1 MNIFAFFTAINLKE
15 DLLKVDPQSITFYN
29 PSMINQLLSQY
40 PDSLLHVNEMNY
52 RPSCDEKLQYDYL
65 FHSLRQGDRNIQ
77 TSRLLQSFNQNNL
90 ELVKQYYNYNTDKA
104 KAALEILT
112 DEELEHIRQSFFK
125 GGVR

>member
-1 MNIFAFFTAINLKE
+1 MTFLGFIFGTLVGLSVLYFLYKIFIPPTAA
-15 DLLKVDPQSITFYN
+15 
-29 PSMINQLLSQY
+29 QY
-40 PDSLLHVNEMNY
+40 ADALLHVNEMNY

-112 DEELEHIRQSFFK
+112 DEQLEYIRQSFFK

>member
-1 MNIFAFFTAINLKE
+1 ML
-15 DLLKVDPQSITFYN
+15 QSI
-29 PSMINQLLSQY
+29 
-40 PDSLLHVNEMNY
+40 
-52 RPSCDEKLQYDYL
+52 
-65 FHSLRQGDRNIQ
+65 
-77 TSRLLQSFNQNNL
+77 NQNYL